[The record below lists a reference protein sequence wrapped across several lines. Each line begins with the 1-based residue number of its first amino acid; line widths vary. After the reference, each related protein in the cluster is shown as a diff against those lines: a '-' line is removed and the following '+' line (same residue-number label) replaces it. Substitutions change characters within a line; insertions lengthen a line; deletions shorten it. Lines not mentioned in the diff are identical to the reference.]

1 MKYLL
6 LMLIFAVACCTH
18 AAADLMDGLVLY
30 MPFDEGTGTSTEDFS
45 ENGFTGEINGNAK
58 WVDGKFGNALE
69 FAAAADFV
77 AVEDDAAF
85 HIEDAI
91 TQAAWVNLTRLP
103 SAHAII
109 FGTRSGGVGRH
120 IGFGFGMDPA
130 NRLKVWTNGA
140 GGGFVDVIDNAT
152 ALDTG
157 KWYYLAYTHTS
168 ANNGLVKIYVD
179 GELTGAVE
187 TNNPVAPARTTNQ
200 LQIGTW
206 SGEAWLGVGWIE
218 TWPGLVD
225 EVRLWNRALS
235 ADEVKESMDVG
246 MAGFLTAS
254 EPTPME
260 LTSTALAQ
268 DPSLPEGAIARFENK
283 AGRAGIDFS
292 PTVGNLLAI
301 GDFGRTYLWDTSSRT
316 LQKTLEGH
324 AGRVGGVSFS
334 VDGRTLATMSGT
346 EVYLWD
352 VDSGDRLRD
361 LSLPR
366 IWGGFEACD
375 FGPGN
380 ILASAHGNQIYL
392 SDITFSEQPE
402 IVKFPDDIIDA
413 FTFGH
418 DSTKIAAHSSI
429 NGNFGQ
435 RGLLYDT
442 VSKQLHTFHE
452 GGSSVWSEALDPHGN
467 LVAYGRTDGTVNIW
481 DIASLTQVKTFMAH
495 TAVISLAFSPNGT
508 LLASGSYGEVRL
520 WHVVS
525 GELLK
530 TFTWPED
537 GPTEY
542 LVFNNDGTQL
552 ASSSWDSLVLV
563 WDVPTSTD
571 LISSEP
577 TPTES
582 TSTDTVVSLKPAVV
596 QSPAV
601 GEELTVTLSIVNGEN
616 VAGYQANLIFDTTA
630 LRYVSGN
637 YGAYLPA
644 GSFHIPLSVD
654 GNRVT
659 LAATALAESRSGSG
673 ELASV
678 TFEVLEVKASMLTLS
693 QVSLVAPDG
702 EKSAPRL
709 ENAQITPVEPDQIL
723 GDANRDGILN
733 IQDLVLIASRFG
745 ETGENEAD
753 INEDNIVDIV
763 DLVLAANEIGNAAAA
778 PTLHPE
784 QPATLEGLSAADV
797 QQWLTQGVKA
807 GIADPNYQQ
816 GILYLQ
822 HLMAALI
829 PRATALLPNYP
840 NPFNPETWIPYQL
853 AKPAKTMVSI
863 HAADGK
869 LVRTLHLGE
878 LPAGVYQD
886 KARAAYWDGRNEQNE
901 PVASGVYFYT
911 LTAGDFAATRKML
924 IRK

>member
-6 LMLIFAVACCTH
+6 LTLIFAVACCTY
-18 AAADLMDGLVLY
+18 AGADLMDGLVLY
-30 MPFDEGTGTSTEDFS
+30 MPLDEGTGTSTEDFS

-69 FAAAADFV
+69 FAAPADFV

-187 TNNPVAPARTTNQ
+187 TNNPVAPAGTTNQ

-246 MAGFLTAS
+246 MAEFLTTS

-260 LTSTALAQ
+260 LTSTELAQ
-268 DPSLPEGAIARFENK
+268 DPSLPEGALARFETQANY
-283 AGRAGIDFS
+283 AGIDFS
-292 PTVGNLLAI
+292 PTASNLLAI
-301 GDFGRTYLWDTSSRT
+301 GNSRKTDLWDTNSRT
-316 LQKTLEGH
+316 LLKTLEGH
-324 AGRVGGVSFS
+324 DGRVGGVSFS
-334 VDGRTLATMSGT
+334 VDGRTLATMSGV
-346 EVYLWD
+346 EVSLWD

-392 SDITFSEQPE
+392 SNITVGEQPE
-402 IVKFPDDIIDA
+402 IITFDDTIHA
-413 FTFGH
+413 FTFGYGG
-418 DSTKIAAHSSI
+418 TKIAAHG
-429 NGNFGQ
+429 NGPFGQ

-452 GGSSVWSEALDPHGN
+452 GGYSVWSEALDPHGN

-481 DIASLTQVKTFMAH
+481 DIASLTQLKTFMGH
-495 TAVISLAFSPNGT
+495 NPISSLAFSPDGT
-508 LLASGSYGEVRL
+508 LIASGSRGEVKL
-520 WHVVS
+520 WDVAS
-525 GELLK
+525 GELLQ
-530 TFTWPED
+530 TFTWPE
-537 GPTEY
+537 GGSTEY
-542 LVFNNDGTQL
+542 LVFNNDGTQF
-552 ASSSWDSLVLV
+552 ASSSRDNQVLV
-563 WDVPTSTD
+563 WDVPTSGK
-571 LISSEP
+571 P

-596 QSPAV
+596 QLPAV
-601 GEELTVTLSIVNGEN
+601 GEELTVTLNIVDGEN

-644 GSFHIPLSVD
+644 GSFHVPLSVD

-678 TFEVLEVKASMLTLS
+678 TFEVLEVKASILTLS

-702 EKSAPRL
+702 KKSAPRL

-733 IQDLVLIASRFG
+733 IQDLVWIASRFG

-822 HLMAALI
+822 HLMATLI

-853 AKPAKTMVSI
+853 AKPAKAKVSI

-911 LTAGDFAATRKML
+911 LTAGDFAARRKML

>member
-1 MKYLL
+1 MMKYLL
-6 LMLIFAVACCTH
+6 LTLIFAVACCTY
-18 AAADLMDGLVLY
+18 AGADLMDGLVLY
-30 MPFDEGTGTSTEDFS
+30 MPLDEGTGTSTEDFS
-45 ENGFTGEINGNAK
+45 ENGFSGELNGDAK
-58 WVDGKFGNALE
+58 WVDGKFGKALE

-109 FGTRSGGVGRH
+109 FGTRSGGDGRH

-140 GGGFVDVIDNAT
+140 AGGFLDVIDNGT
-152 ALDTG
+152 ALELG

-168 ANNGLVKIYVD
+168 DNNGLVKIYVD

-235 ADEVKESMDVG
+235 SDEVKESMDVD
-246 MAGFLTAS
+246 MAGFLTTS

-260 LTSTALAQ
+260 LTLTELAQ
-268 DPSLPEGAIARFENK
+268 DPSLPEGALARFETQANY
-283 AGRAGIDFS
+283 AGIDFS
-292 PTVGNLLAI
+292 PTASNLLAI
-301 GDFGRTYLWDTSSRT
+301 GNSRKTDLWDTSSRT
-316 LQKTLEGH
+316 LLKTLAGH
-324 AGRVGGVSFS
+324 DGRVGAVSFS
-334 VDGRTLATMSGT
+334 VDGRTLATMSGAK
-346 EVYLWD
+346 VYLWD

-392 SDITFSEQPE
+392 SNITVGEQPE
-402 IVKFPDDIIDA
+402 IITFDDTIHA
-413 FTFGH
+413 FTFGYGG
-418 DSTKIAAHSSI
+418 TKIASHG
-429 NGNFGQ
+429 NGPFGQ

-452 GGSSVWSEALDPHGN
+452 GGYSVWSEALDPHGN

-495 TAVISLAFSPNGT
+495 TAVISLAFSPDGT
-508 LLASGSYGEVRL
+508 LLASGSYGEVKL
-520 WHVVS
+520 WDVAS

-563 WDVPTSTD
+563 WDVPTSGK
-571 LISSEP
+571 L

-582 TSTDTVVSLKPAVV
+582 TSTDTVVRVIPAVV

-601 GEELTVTLSIVNGEN
+601 GEELTVTLNIVDGEN

-784 QPATLEGLSAADV
+784 QLGTLEGLSAADV

-807 GIADPNYQQ
+807 GIADSNYQR
-816 GILYLQ
+816 GILYIQ
-822 HLMAALI
+822 HLLAALI

-853 AKPAKTMVSI
+853 AKPAKARVSI

-869 LVRTLHLGE
+869 LVRTLDLGE

-886 KARAAYWDGRNEQNE
+886 KGRAAYWDGRNEQNE

-911 LTAGDFAATRKML
+911 LTAGDFVATRKML
-924 IRK
+924 IQK

>member
-6 LMLIFAVACCTH
+6 LTLIFAVACCTY

-30 MPFDEGTGTSTEDFS
+30 MPLDEGTGTSTEDFS
-45 ENGFTGEINGNAK
+45 ENGFTGELNGDAQ
-58 WVDGKFGNALE
+58 WVDGKFGKALE

-109 FGTRSGGVGRH
+109 FGTRAGGVGRH

-140 GGGFVDVIDNAT
+140 AGGFLDVIDNST

-187 TNNPVAPARTTNQ
+187 TNNPVAPAGTTNQ
-200 LQIGTW
+200 LQICTW
-206 SGEAWLGVGWIE
+206 YGEQWLGVGWIE
-218 TWPGLVD
+218 AWPGLVD

-235 ADEVKESMDVG
+235 AEEVKESMDVG
-246 MAGFLTAS
+246 MAGFLT
-254 EPTPME
+254 T
-260 LTSTALAQ
+260 
-268 DPSLPEGAIARFENK
+268 
-283 AGRAGIDFS
+283 
-292 PTVGNLLAI
+292 
-301 GDFGRTYLWDTSSRT
+301 
-316 LQKTLEGH
+316 
-324 AGRVGGVSFS
+324 
-334 VDGRTLATMSGT
+334 
-346 EVYLWD
+346 
-352 VDSGDRLRD
+352 
-361 LSLPR
+361 
-366 IWGGFEACD
+366 
-375 FGPGN
+375 
-380 ILASAHGNQIYL
+380 
-392 SDITFSEQPE
+392 
-402 IVKFPDDIIDA
+402 
-413 FTFGH
+413 
-418 DSTKIAAHSSI
+418 
-429 NGNFGQ
+429 
-435 RGLLYDT
+435 
-442 VSKQLHTFHE
+442 
-452 GGSSVWSEALDPHGN
+452 
-467 LVAYGRTDGTVNIW
+467 
-481 DIASLTQVKTFMAH
+481 
-495 TAVISLAFSPNGT
+495 
-508 LLASGSYGEVRL
+508 
-520 WHVVS
+520 
-525 GELLK
+525 
-530 TFTWPED
+530 
-537 GPTEY
+537 
-542 LVFNNDGTQL
+542 
-552 ASSSWDSLVLV
+552 
-563 WDVPTSTD
+563 
-571 LISSEP
+571 SEP
-577 TPTES
+577 TPTEL
-582 TSTDTVVSLKPAVV
+582 TSTDTVVSLKPAAV
-596 QSPAV
+596 QSPTV
-601 GEELTVTLSIVNGEN
+601 GEELTVTLGIVDGEN
-616 VAGYQANLIFDTTA
+616 VAGFQANLLFDTTA

-644 GSFHIPLSVD
+644 GSFHVPLRVD

-673 ELASV
+673 VLATV
-678 TFEVLEVKASMLTLS
+678 TFEVLEVKSSMLTLS

-709 ENAQITPVEPDQIL
+709 ENAQIVPVEPAQIL
-723 GDANRDGILN
+723 GDANRDGVLN

-753 INEDNIVDIV
+753 MNEDNVVDIV
-763 DLVLAANEIGNAAAA
+763 DLVLAANEIGDAAAA

-784 QPATLEGLSAADV
+784 QLETLEGLSAADV

-807 GIADPNYQQ
+807 GIADSNYQQ

-822 HLMAALI
+822 HLLAALI

-840 NPFNPETWIPYQL
+840 NPFNPESWIPYQL
-853 AKPAKTMVSI
+853 AKPAKAMVSI

-869 LVRTLHLGE
+869 LVRTLDLGE
-878 LPAGVYQD
+878 LSAGVYQD

-911 LTAGDFAATRKML
+911 LTAGDFTATRKML